1 MGHSSPDQAA
11 VVITGCS
18 TGIGAACARELARRG
33 FRVFAGVRSESDFRR
48 LAAEGSA
55 GLVPLRLDVTKGDQ
69 IEAAARQVEQSLGSA
84 RLAGLVNNAG
94 TVVAGPLELLPIGE
108 LRRQW
113 EVNVIGQVAVTQAF
127 LPILRRSGGRIVNMG
142 SFNGRIAPP
151 YMGPYAASK
160 FALEAISDCLR
171 TELRHWN
178 IHVALIEPGSIAT
191 PIWEKTLAAAD
202 ALRSAIRP
210 EALALYEADVE
221 AMRAASRLMAQAAL
235 PVATVVRAVV
245 HALTARR
252 PKCRYPIG
260 LQTRLL
266 FRAIKWVPD
275 PLWDRI
281 VQRWLRLPRHRP

>member
-1 MGHSSPDQAA
+1 MP
-11 VVITGCS
+11 
-18 TGIGAACARELARRG
+18 ACGRRQN
-33 FRVFAGVRSESDFRR
+33 VRRIE
-48 LAAEGSA
+48 AEGSA
-55 GLVPLRLDVTKGDQ
+55 GLVPLPLDVTDAGQ
-69 IEAAARQVEQSLGSA
+69 IAAAVGQVERSLGSA

-94 TVVAGPLELLPIGE
+94 MVVAGPLELIPIGE

-127 LPILRRSGGRIVNMG
+127 LPMLRRGGGRIVNMG

-160 FALEAISDCLR
+160 FALEAVSDCLR
-171 TELRHWN
+171 TELRRWN

-191 PIWEKTLAAAD
+191 PIWEKTFAAAD
-202 ALRSAIRP
+202 ALTGAVRP
-210 EALALYEADVE
+210 EALALYEADLA

-235 PVATVVRAVV
+235 PVARVVRAVL

-252 PKCRYPIG
+252 PKCRYPVG

-266 FRAIKWVPD
+266 FRAIKWIPD

-281 VQRWLRLPRHRP
+281 VQRWLGLPQHRP